1 MDYSWWLQY
10 LDIWLVVYLPLWKI
24 WKSVGI
30 IIPNIWK
37 NKIHVPNHQPDIH
50 GDTWIIYNTY
60 VAGLRDDPEPGT
72 WSSKNSHES
81 GHQLQPKPPFF
92 TPKQE
97 IYRWWMLV
105 TDPIISQY
113 SSSDIPVNSTKCT
126 HSWWLKQYI
135 RPTGFQACS
144 AQATTIAPASQR
156 PVALTLKSQTWHVV
170 ASVVAKNI
178 WKFIQ

>member
-1 MDYSWWLQY
+1 MPIVRQSLQKKVLSRTWQDAASDWKTTPTVKLRELDYSWWLQY

-50 GDTWIIYNTY
+50 GDTWIIYSTY

-105 TDPIISQY
+105 TYPIISQY

-126 HSWWLKQYI
+126 HPLLMIK
-135 RPTGFQACS
+135 
-144 AQATTIAPASQR
+144 
-156 PVALTLKSQTWHVV
+156 ALY
-170 ASVVAKNI
+170 
-178 WKFIQ
+178 